1 MDTDLDIDNET
12 ENETPRLTRREK
24 EVLVLVLEGRSSREA
39 GEALGLSAR
48 TIEYHLSNVYK
59 KLKVSNKLQAFRE
72 AGRLGILV
80 PGNGFLFSDL

>member
-1 MDTDLDIDNET
+1 MDNDVRSEGGAA
-12 ENETPRLTRREK
+12 EEAPHLTRREK
-24 EVLVLVLEGRSSREA
+24 EVLVLVLEGRSSKEA

-48 TIEYHLSNVYK
+48 TIEYHLSNIYK
-59 KLKVSNKLQAFRE
+59 KLGVSNKLQAFRE